1 MQLLVLMKIRFARFF
16 LYLAFCVAWPI
27 VKLYRVTCRIENLG
41 PLLDYLQKDK
51 PVLLTWWHQDML
63 FNFSFLVRFAR
74 KRKIAT
80 IVSHSQEGE
89 IAAYLVKKFGI
100 IPIRGSSSRGG
111 KDALQQLA
119 SLVEKESAIGI
130 IVCDGPRPPARVAKF
145 GIIALAWET
154 GVPIIKVRSWGKNQ
168 YIFRKSWPKLAFVYP
183 FSSVVM
189 LSDDP
194 LWVPPHISREEQEPY
209 RRQVEEGLNR
219 LAARSERYFV

>member
-1 MQLLVLMKIRFARFF
+1 MKTRFARFF
-16 LYLAFCVAWPI
+16 LFLAFCVAWPI
-27 VKLYRVTCRIENLG
+27 VKLYHMTCRIEDLG

-80 IVSHSQEGE
+80 IISHSQEGE
-89 IAAYLVKKFGI
+89 IAAYLVEKFGI

-111 KDALQQLA
+111 QDALQQLV
-119 SLVEKESAIGI
+119 SLMQKESAIGV

-154 GVPIIKVRSWGKNQ
+154 GLPIIKVRSWGKHQ

-183 FSSVVM
+183 FSRVVM